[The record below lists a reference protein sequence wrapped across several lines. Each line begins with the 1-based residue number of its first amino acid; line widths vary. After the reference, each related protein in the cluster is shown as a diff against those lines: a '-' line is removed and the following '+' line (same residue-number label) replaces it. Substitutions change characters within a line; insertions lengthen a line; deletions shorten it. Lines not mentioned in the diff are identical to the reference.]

1 MVSNSLGQDGLIRG
15 AQIVDGTGAPAYR
28 GDIRI
33 AGGRIAEI
41 GVDLQG
47 RGEPEY
53 DAGGCYVTPGF
64 IDSHTHYDASLFWD
78 PACDPILHH
87 GVTTVLIGNCGLGLA
102 PVRPEGVA
110 ELSTLF
116 SYIEDLPREVFASEV
131 PWTWETFPQ
140 YAEVMR
146 QRRYGVNVAAL
157 VSHSLL
163 RVYEAGAEAWRRPS
177 TADERG
183 RIAAAAAAAMS
194 AGAFGVS
201 TSRMDR
207 NPAGDL
213 VPSYHADLAEMETVF
228 ATTGAAKGVVQMIP
242 NMVDVDVQISDITEM
257 GGLSQRHGGV
267 PVIANQIYMRPDDP
281 AYADR
286 LMAAAREIR
295 AKGGAF
301 YWLASPRSI
310 DLLLNFH
317 QSMNFMN
324 VQSWNDLCQLTV
336 PKEEKLRRLK
346 DPEWRAQARAEW
358 DGVSGGFPSG
368 GMERLFRV
376 VKVNRPDYER
386 YVARTFDL
394 ILDERGGH
402 PSDVLADWVFE
413 NDLEAEFVYPF
424 SNTDMDQVG
433 RLLKADE
440 SLISASDAGAH
451 IAMFDG
457 AGDATLI
464 LTRHVRDRA
473 DFPLEYAVKRM
484 TSDQAKVLGLVDRGT
499 IEVGAI
505 ADLAVFDL
513 EKLAWSAE
521 TKVADIPGG
530 KVRFRRPP
538 GGFRHTFVNGVL
550 AQRDGTPTG
559 ALAAKFLGAQDKVA
573 A

>member
-1 MVSNSLGQDGLIRG
+1 METGKHGDALLKGG
-15 AQIVDGTGAPAYR
+15 AIVDGKGGAPYR
-28 GDIRI
+28 ADVRVKR
-33 AGGRIAEI
+33 GRIAEI
-41 GVDLQG
+41 GPDLQSD
-47 RGEPEY
+47 GETLY
-53 DAGGCYVTPGF
+53 DAAGCYVTPGF

-78 PACDPILHH
+78 PACDPILTH
-87 GVTTVLIGNCGLGLA
+87 GYTTVLIGNCGLGLA
-102 PVRPEGVA
+102 PVKQQDVDG
-110 ELSTLF
+110 LSTLF
-116 SYIEDLPREVFASEV
+116 SYIEDLPREVFATEI
-131 PWTWETFPQ
+131 PWTWES
-140 YAEVMR
+140 YAEYAEHMR
-146 QRRYGVNVAAL
+146 TRSYGVNVASL

-163 RVYEAGAEAWRRPS
+163 RQFVVGQEAWSRPS
-177 TADERG
+177 TPQEREQIGVLLADALE
-183 RIAAAAAAAMS
+183 

-228 ATTGAAKGVVQMIP
+228 ATTEAAKGVVQMIP

-484 TSDQAKVLGLVDRGT
+484 TSDQAKVLGLADRGT

-538 GGFRHTFVNGVL
+538 GGFRYTFVNGVL